1 MEKSDILA
9 PMNKQMLELFSGRA
23 GSEGVTAS
31 MEGLIEGEEDKKKRK
46 KEQKARD
53 AAEGKRHGKMH
64 DLKETLGIDYGLKK
78 GPRSASMLMWPPTI
92 GDDWRVKWS

>member
-1 MEKSDILA
+1 MQRASLNGRITGAVLAVETRAVGRASHMEKSDILA

-23 GSEGVTAS
+23 GSEGVTAR

-53 AAEGKRHGKMH
+53 AAEGKRHGKLH
-64 DLKETLGIDYGLKK
+64 DLKETRGN
-78 GPRSASMLMWPPTI
+78 
-92 GDDWRVKWS
+92 